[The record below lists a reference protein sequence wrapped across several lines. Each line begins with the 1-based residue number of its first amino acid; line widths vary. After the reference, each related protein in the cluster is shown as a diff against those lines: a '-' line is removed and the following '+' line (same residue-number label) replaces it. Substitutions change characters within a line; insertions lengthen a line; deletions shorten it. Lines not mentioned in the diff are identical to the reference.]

1 MQSEIKVL
9 KKDVTLYEKGQK
21 VDKLYFIKDGIIEIE
36 INDEIKKQDSG
47 SVGEWALLK
56 IPAVETVRAL
66 KGAKIVSVSPENL
79 LKMKEYGKLLL
90 KIFKSITFRLNFV
103 DEIISPNISP
113 GNAMETFSN
122 IYKGYTFREN
132 DFILHYRIMKKYY
145 RENKLEDAAKELEKI
160 DVRKLDLD
168 MHDEL
173 EIWKSILKY
182 KLNPQFGKEYLHRVY
197 SKDSKKRLSY
207 NYFETLVN
215 KENNAFYD
223 LYGKY
228 GLHVPKKTVLIVEGD
243 RAKDIGYLL
252 LKGGVKVARFSEG
265 EENILAVILNGE
277 FFGEATLFNERKRQ
291 ATVFS
296 DKPFDVIEFSKET
309 LSETFEKSPEFGLK
323 LIQNQLKRIVNT
335 LKMDSILKLDPYN
348 RINELFNNFYTRF
361 INANM
366 TINELS
372 RFANVKISDVID
384 VTLKRNMKIDPE
396 GHIK

>member
-1 MQSEIKVL
+1 MPSEIKIL
-9 KKDVTLYEKGQK
+9 KKDVTLYKQGQK
-21 VDKLYFIKDGIIEIE
+21 LDKLYFIKDGTIEIE
-36 INDEIKKQDSG
+36 INGKIKMQDSG

-56 IPAVETVRAL
+56 IPAMETVRAL
-66 KGAKIVSVSPENL
+66 KGSKIVSVSPENL
-79 LKMKEYGKLLL
+79 LKMKDTGKLLL

-122 IYKGYTFREN
+122 IYKGYSFREN
-132 DFILHYRIMKKYY
+132 DFISHYRRMKKYY
-145 RENKLEDAAKELEKI
+145 RENKLEDAVKELEKI

-173 EIWKSILKY
+173 EIWKSILKF

-207 NYFETLVN
+207 NYFEVLVN
-215 KENNAFYD
+215 KQSNSFYD

-252 LKGGVKVARFSEG
+252 LKGGLKVARFSEG

-277 FFGEATLFNERKRQ
+277 FFGEATLFTERKRQ

-296 DKPFDVIEFSKET
+296 DKPFDVIEFSAET
-309 LSETFEKSPEFGLK
+309 LNETFEKSPEFGLK
-323 LIQNQLKRIVNT
+323 LIKNQLNRIVNT
-335 LKMDSILKLDPYN
+335 LKMSSILKLEPYN

-361 INANM
+361 ITANM

-372 RFANVKISDVID
+372 RFANVKVNEVID
-384 VTLKRNMKIDPE
+384 ITLKRNMKIDPE
-396 GHIK
+396 GHLK